1 MKLELEEDNY
11 SVSPG
16 KSEDRPLS
24 RMKLKLAIKK
34 LRESALNIEQKIELN
49 KAGNLLRDKY
59 HDVNYFMN
67 NSKTYLNNQISQ
79 DSVLLH
85 IKLKREREKNA
96 RKLKFKEL
104 NEKRLNE
111 SKTEGSWFIT
121 QTETIDNSFELPSIS
136 RNSVEQKLSKTEKL
150 KAQIKMLESKYSDEK
165 IFQYNPSS
173 KSTSKLAR
181 KISPSKIDFNN
192 KLYRKKNSAIHKSK
206 LLPTL
211 SSDMF
216 GPPII
221 IPSSPMKSKIKRNV
235 NNNKKS
241 KSRKNAPETIQ
252 KNFIKKKSHTH
263 KSPSISNHQ
272 SIIEFKDLPQ
282 SLKSLLP
289 PIANHSSI
297 PNNVNTKYKS
307 NKTSLKNAYVSKPL
321 PLIVNVPRSIS
332 IQNQTNHYHNN
343 VKSSATGSNCDINS
357 SPFQITISNGDFF
370 ETDEKLFSSSPEEK
384 FKSLKTNSSTVKKL
398 KSVEES
404 LPYEENSLD
413 QNSLWD
419 SILLGTDNIDSVIEN
434 IESMSINWEENNN
447 SINKGWFSN
456 EAVLSMPFDET
467 ERCII
472 SSGSSSVRSSR
483 KTSRPVSR
491 QTISRQLSR
500 DSQSPINMMSYY
512 ESSNLLS
519 SKYKGS
525 PRTKTKNLKS
535 DDMSSKPRILKKIS

>member
-1 MKLELEEDNY
+1 M
-11 SVSPG
+11 
-16 KSEDRPLS
+16 
-24 RMKLKLAIKK
+24 
-34 LRESALNIEQKIELN
+34 
-49 KAGNLLRDKY
+49 
-59 HDVNYFMN
+59 
-67 NSKTYLNNQISQ
+67 
-79 DSVLLH
+79 
-85 IKLKREREKNA
+85 KREREKNA

-121 QTETIDNSFELPSIS
+121 QTEAIDNSFELPSIS
-136 RNSVEQKLSKTEKL
+136 RNSVGQKLSKTEKL

-165 IFQYNPSS
+165 IFQPFPSS
-173 KSTSKLAR
+173 KSTSKLGR
-181 KISPSKIDFNN
+181 KISPSKIDFSN

-235 NNNKKS
+235 NNKNS

-252 KNFIKKKSHTH
+252 KNFIKKKSHTD
-263 KSPSISNHQ
+263 KSSSISNHQ
-272 SIIEFKDLPQ
+272 TIIEFKDLPQ

-289 PIANHSSI
+289 AIANHSSV

-307 NKTSLKNAYVSKPL
+307 IKAPLKKAYVNKAL
-321 PLIVNVPRSIS
+321 PLIVNVPRSMS
-332 IQNQTNHYHNN
+332 IQNNF
-343 VKSSATGSNCDINS
+343 KSSATGSNCHINS
-357 SPFQITISNGDFF
+357 SPFKITISNGDFF
-370 ETDEKLFSSSPEEK
+370 ETDEKIFPSSPEEK
-384 FKSLKTNSSTVKKL
+384 YKTLKTNSSIVKKL

-404 LPYEENSLD
+404 LHYEENSLD
-413 QNSLWD
+413 QNFLWD
-419 SILLGTDNIDSVIEN
+419 STLLGTDNIDSVIEN
-434 IESMSINWEENNN
+434 IESMSIDWEENNS

-467 ERCII
+467 ERYIN

-500 DSQSPINMMSYY
+500 DSQSPLNMMSYF

-525 PRTKTKNLKS
+525 PRTKSLKS
-535 DDMSSKPRILKKIS
+535 DDMSSKPRILKKFS

>member
-1 MKLELEEDNY
+1 M
-11 SVSPG
+11 
-16 KSEDRPLS
+16 
-24 RMKLKLAIKK
+24 
-34 LRESALNIEQKIELN
+34 
-49 KAGNLLRDKY
+49 
-59 HDVNYFMN
+59 
-67 NSKTYLNNQISQ
+67 
-79 DSVLLH
+79 
-85 IKLKREREKNA
+85 KREREKNA

-121 QTETIDNSFELPSIS
+121 QKEAIDNSFELPSIS
-136 RNSVEQKLSKTEKL
+136 RNSVEQKLSKTERL

-165 IFQYNPSS
+165 IFQPFPSS
-173 KSTSKLAR
+173 KSTSKLVR
-181 KISPSKIDFNN
+181 KISPSKIDFSN

-221 IPSSPMKSKIKRNV
+221 IPSSPMKSKIKIKING
-235 NNNKKS
+235 NNKKS
-241 KSRKNAPETIQ
+241 KSKKNAPETIQ
-252 KNFIKKKSHTH
+252 KNFIKKKSHTD
-263 KSPSISNHQ
+263 KSSSISNHQ
-272 SIIEFKDLPQ
+272 TIIEFKDLPQ

-289 PIANHSSI
+289 PIANHSSV
-297 PNNVNTKYKS
+297 PNNVNKKCKS
-307 NKTSLKNAYVSKPL
+307 IKAPLKNAYVNKPL
-321 PLIVNVPRSIS
+321 PLIVNVPKSIS
-332 IQNQTNHYHNN
+332 IQNNF
-343 VKSSATGSNCDINS
+343 KSSATGSNCDINS

-370 ETDEKLFSSSPEEK
+370 ETDEKKFPSSPEEK
-384 FKSLKTNSSTVKKL
+384 FKTLKINSSIKKL

-413 QNSLWD
+413 QNSRWD
-419 SILLGTDNIDSVIEN
+419 STLLGTDNIDSVIEN
-434 IESMSINWEENNN
+434 IESMSINWEENKS

-467 ERCII
+467 ERCIN

-500 DSQSPINMMSYY
+500 DSQSPLNMMSYY

-525 PRTKTKNLKS
+525 PRTKSLKS
-535 DDMSSKPRILKKIS
+535 DNMSSKPRILKKFT